1 MIGKMIGAMIGARAA
16 KSVSGGL
23 GGAGGALAGA
33 GTVALAR
40 RLGPLGLIAAGA
52 GAYAYK
58 RYSDR
63 RKAESGKGSAG
74 KKGTSAGR
82 KSA

>member
-1 MIGKMIGAMIGARAA
+1 MIGKMIGAMIGAKAA
-16 KSVSGGL
+16 KSASGGL

-33 GTVALAR
+33 GTVAVAR
-40 RLGPLGLIAAGA
+40 RLGPLGLVAAGV

-63 RKAESGKGSAG
+63 RKAEKAAPPSA
-74 KKGTSAGR
+74 
-82 KSA
+82 